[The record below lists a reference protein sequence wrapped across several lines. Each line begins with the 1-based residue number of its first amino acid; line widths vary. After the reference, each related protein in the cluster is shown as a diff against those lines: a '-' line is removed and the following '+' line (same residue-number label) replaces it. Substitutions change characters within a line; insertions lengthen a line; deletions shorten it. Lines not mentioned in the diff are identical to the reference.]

1 MERTVPRLTS
11 LECLLDL
18 LAMPL
23 LLLPLVLV
31 DMEGNGGKPWHLLEV
46 LEWHLLN
53 LHRPMGTW
61 AALRLVPG
69 SHLQ

>member
-23 LLLPLVLV
+23 LLLTLVLV
-31 DMEGNGGKPWHLLEV
+31 DMEGNGGKPWHLLQV
-46 LEWHLLN
+46 LDRQLLN
-53 LHRPMGTW
+53 LHRPMRTW
-61 AALRLVPG
+61 TALRPLPM
-69 SHLQ
+69 SHLK